1 MAVFDMAGWHAWL
14 TDWLAWLAASLA
26 WLPGQAVADWLRVW
40 LGRLV

>member
-1 MAVFDMAGWHAWL
+1 MVVLDMAGWHAWL

-26 WLPGQAVADWLRVW
+26 WLAGQAVADWLRVW